1 MATKWIIHQFLL
13 FLKASVEK
21 AKHFRDY
28 FRPKMPVLYNP
39 ARERET
45 PIPQTT
51 PTNEKHVLEEPND
64 EYPYENND
72 VVDDQR
78 QEEETQN
85 VSDESDGLI
94 QEQNDE
100 IESKPELPLPNVVL
114 NESDTLAVANMFDD
128 ESDSLSEE
136 NEEIEVT
143 ENEETFY
150 ENGVLKVLRKYKSL
164 EMIYTYGENPVP
176 MPPGRFVVKQND
188 IISKN
193 YPFEE
198 NVSVTYFKDRQS
210 GL

>member
-1 MATKWIIHQFLL
+1 
-13 FLKASVEK
+13 
-21 AKHFRDY
+21 
-28 FRPKMPVLYNP
+28 MPVLYNP

-45 PIPQTT
+45 PIPLTT
-51 PTNEKHVLEEPND
+51 PTNEQHELEESND
-64 EYPYENND
+64 EHPYENID
-72 VVDDQR
+72 LVE
-78 QEEETQN
+78 EEETQN
-85 VSDESDGLI
+85 VFDELDGPI

-136 NEEIEVT
+136 NDGIAVT

-150 ENGVLKVLRKYKSL
+150 ENGVLKVLRKYKSM

-176 MPPGRFVVKQND
+176 KPPERFVVKQND

-193 YPFEE
+193 YPFQE
-198 NVSVTYFKDRQS
+198 NVSATYFKDRQS
-210 GL
+210 GLYNIIFHRKMVIVVTRYKLAIVLRR